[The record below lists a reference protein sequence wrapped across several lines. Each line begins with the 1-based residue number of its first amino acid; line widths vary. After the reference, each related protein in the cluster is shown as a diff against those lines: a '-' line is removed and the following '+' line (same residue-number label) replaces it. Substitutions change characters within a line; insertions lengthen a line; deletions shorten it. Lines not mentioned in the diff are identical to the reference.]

1 MTLEMLQQ
9 THEYKRLPHDGIKRE
24 VLYTEEE
31 ISNRVKEIADKIS
44 EDYKGK
50 APVLIGIL
58 NGATFFLTDLM
69 RNLDPD
75 LSAEMDSIKISS
87 YGMGQESS
95 GKPEIGTDLKND
107 IEDRHVIIVEDIVDT
122 GHSIHTVLPVIAEK
136 KPASVK
142 VCALMSKPDRRE
154 VDVPI
159 DYLGFTIPDYWVEG
173 GGLDSGEKNRGLRDI
188 VIVHNTT

>member
-1 MTLEMLQQ
+1 MSPETFPQFD
-9 THEYKRLPHDGIKRE
+9 RFPHDGIKRE

-31 ISNRVKEIADKIS
+31 ISQREYELAAQIS

-50 APVLIGIL
+50 APILIGIL

-95 GKPEIGTDLKND
+95 GKPKIAADLKND
-107 IEDRHVIIVEDIVDT
+107 IEGRHVIIVEDIVDT
-122 GHSIHTVLPVIAEK
+122 GHSIHSILPILAEK

-142 VCALMSKPDRRE
+142 VCALMSKPERRE
-154 VDVPI
+154 VEVPI
-159 DYLGFTIPDYWVEG
+159 DYLGFTIPDRWVEG

-188 VIVHNTT
+188 VIVHGT